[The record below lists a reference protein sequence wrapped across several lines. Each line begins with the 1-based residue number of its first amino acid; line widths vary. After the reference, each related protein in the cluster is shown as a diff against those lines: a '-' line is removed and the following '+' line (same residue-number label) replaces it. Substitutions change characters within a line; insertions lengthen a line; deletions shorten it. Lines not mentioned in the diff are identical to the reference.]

1 MNIQTID
8 LDHYKIFNNSS
19 IEDIIKKIKKCKHIY
34 KLYIRESALNGHHLK
49 IFCNNNGNY
58 VSIPSLGVIGGLTPY
73 NCEACRLAFD
83 DQTRFTA
90 DYLNREPWE
99 KNVLFTYKTYMKAG
113 KTIKLK
119 AGKWKCVNTTIKG

>member
-8 LDHYKIFNNSS
+8 LDHYKIFNNSL
-19 IEDIIKKIKKCKHIY
+19 EDIIKKIKKCKHIY
-34 KLYIRESALNGHHLK
+34 KIYIRESALNGHHLK
-49 IFCNNNGNY
+49 IFCKSEN
-58 VSIPSLGVIGGLTPY
+58 S
-73 NCEACRLAFD
+73 CEACRLAFD

-90 DYLNREPWE
+90 DYLNRQPWE
-99 KNVLFTYKTYMKAG
+99 KNVLFTYKTYMKMG